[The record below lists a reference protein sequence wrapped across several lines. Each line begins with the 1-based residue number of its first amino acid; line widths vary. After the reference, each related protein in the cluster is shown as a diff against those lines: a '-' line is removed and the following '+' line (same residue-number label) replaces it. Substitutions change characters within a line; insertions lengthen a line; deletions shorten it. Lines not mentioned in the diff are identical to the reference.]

1 MVTSVE
7 PPLSNTLCRKCQ
19 QSFPSTGPWPFENPN
34 GYTYKL
40 MYNWKEWFIRKSTI
54 EELDTSITAESCHL
68 CRVLLNS
75 LLPKSILMSNY
86 DGYSSWREQHKN
98 DQYRLLYV
106 ANDSVPNGHCL
117 EIKTNG
123 FQFSMKV
130 PFKRVSP
137 GHALQGD
144 KEASPDQVWTMQ
156 AGSLLFADDSSVL
169 PSPVV
174 IHQPSSSTT
183 FDPLV
188 LTQVRRWVDECIR
201 EHEACIMS
209 AASNRLIMSE
219 SQTMVRFIDIGLD
232 ESATI
237 HLVEEIQEKKAKYIT
252 LSHRWTTHTS
262 SMTLKGSN
270 KAAYYTTIPT
280 ENWPKIYKDVVF
292 LSRFLGIRYIWIDSL
307 CIIQDDLQ
315 DWSEQASLM
324 HHIYAHGYINLAG
337 TCGESSPG
345 LEVTRNPA
353 SISPCIV
360 SRLRPN
366 NLQEYWACY
375 VGDSPVMKLKHAPLY
390 SRGWCYQ
397 ERFLSTRTVHFN
409 QQLYWECKT
418 RQASETFGWS
428 TKSEHPD
435 VITTVGQGVEPNPLK
450 SVLQG
455 NAMAYSALWE
465 KIIADYSE
473 TEFTNYSDRLVAL
486 RGIFNNFWGIFDGSK
501 ENDWC
506 VAGLWR
512 RCMTRQLLWEHRHQT
527 DHIRTGLDSDRI
539 AKYYMRM
546 EKELASFPSWSWASC
561 PTSARSSSIQF
572 PAPYHSEYTPN
583 QYNEDLVEIE
593 SIIPLNQ
600 RAFDQGYPAFES
612 ASIITRTSFNGPNFE
627 VDKLFKGWELWKP
640 PPRID
645 WITLEIVKRRKAL
658 LDLKHWKPSPAPN
671 QWKPPSNL
679 QYWNSDSDLESWRS
693 PSIYRIWGP
702 NNTSKDELHARIQLD
717 RPILRTTQPK
727 NVQLLPILVQ
737 CESSHFNWV
746 RIEGILVESVGMRD
760 NMPAFRRMGKWQ
772 SSHHADKDQIPIP
785 GLPEYFDSKENLDLA
800 MAAFIKRRESLPKRR
815 FMLV

>member
-252 LSHRWTTHTS
+252 LSHRWTTHIVDDFKRLQQS
-262 SMTLKGSN
+262 CILHNNSHREL
-270 KAAYYTTIPT
+270 AQDIQRC
-280 ENWPKIYKDVVF
+280 
-292 LSRFLGIRYIWIDSL
+292 RFLI
-307 CIIQDDLQ
+307 
-315 DWSEQASLM
+315 
-324 HHIYAHGYINLAG
+324 
-337 TCGESSPG
+337 
-345 LEVTRNPA
+345 
-353 SISPCIV
+353 
-360 SRLRPN
+360 
-366 NLQEYWACY
+366 
-375 VGDSPVMKLKHAPLY
+375 
-390 SRGWCYQ
+390 
-397 ERFLSTRTVHFN
+397 
-409 QQLYWECKT
+409 
-418 RQASETFGWS
+418 
-428 TKSEHPD
+428 
-435 VITTVGQGVEPNPLK
+435 
-450 SVLQG
+450 
-455 NAMAYSALWE
+455 
-465 KIIADYSE
+465 
-473 TEFTNYSDRLVAL
+473 
-486 RGIFNNFWGIFDGSK
+486 
-501 ENDWC
+501 
-506 VAGLWR
+506 
-512 RCMTRQLLWEHRHQT
+512 
-527 DHIRTGLDSDRI
+527 
-539 AKYYMRM
+539 
-546 EKELASFPSWSWASC
+546 
-561 PTSARSSSIQF
+561 
-572 PAPYHSEYTPN
+572 
-583 QYNEDLVEIE
+583 
-593 SIIPLNQ
+593 
-600 RAFDQGYPAFES
+600 
-612 ASIITRTSFNGPNFE
+612 
-627 VDKLFKGWELWKP
+627 
-640 PPRID
+640 
-645 WITLEIVKRRKAL
+645 
-658 LDLKHWKPSPAPN
+658 
-671 QWKPPSNL
+671 
-679 QYWNSDSDLESWRS
+679 
-693 PSIYRIWGP
+693 
-702 NNTSKDELHARIQLD
+702 
-717 RPILRTTQPK
+717 
-727 NVQLLPILVQ
+727 
-737 CESSHFNWV
+737 
-746 RIEGILVESVGMRD
+746 
-760 NMPAFRRMGKWQ
+760 
-772 SSHHADKDQIPIP
+772 
-785 GLPEYFDSKENLDLA
+785 
-800 MAAFIKRRESLPKRR
+800 SLPRHT
-815 FMLV
+815 LHLD